1 MSVTIDEKFDSRE
14 STIGVRSP
22 TVDLLYVVQGTDDD
36 ATVRATVEGAIPAI
50 YAGLVF
56 QDYHLAPQ
64 GGGVWEVSVRYGK
77 LEPKETGD
85 SSFSFDTGGG
95 TTHVTQS
102 LQTVGRY
109 APAGRFAP
117 DFKGAIGVTHDS
129 VEGTDITVPVY
140 SFTETHY
147 LPIAAVTGSYKA
159 ALFLLTGR
167 VNAAPFK
174 GFAAGEVLFL
184 GASGSRRGTDP
195 DDDWEIT
202 FRFAASPNETGLSVG
217 SITGINKKGWE
228 YLWVRYADA
237 EDSGSGAI
245 IKKPIAAYVERVYD
259 QANFGALGI

>member
-64 GGGVWEVSVRYGK
+64 GGGIWEVSVRYGK

-184 GASGSRRGTDP
+184 GASGAQRGTE
-195 DDDWEIT
+195 DWEIT
-202 FRFAASPNETGLSVG
+202 FRFAASPNAAGLVIG
-217 SITGINKKGWE
+217 DITGIAKRGWE

-237 EDSGSGAI
+237 EDEQVLV
-245 IKKPIAAYVERVYD
+245 KQPIAVYVERVYD
-259 QANFGALGI
+259 EGNFAGLGIGT